1 MRRLKSLKS
10 RDFSDTDDKTFWQ
23 CVSSILINKSGNTI
37 MKATSNKVLKAA
49 AIASLLAGGAVA
61 GSFINAESAQADPQ
75 SSRVSGA
82 LTSVLSNGVT
92 NSFSA
97 EIVLPQESIAS
108 DGTLTLSATYA
119 TVNANDASQ
128 VAITTANMS
137 AGNTTYAAQ
146 TVEAATA
153 RAIDAAIAGSQNGDI
168 IGIVKSFQS
177 GGLD

>member
-1 MRRLKSLKS
+1 M
-10 RDFSDTDDKTFWQ
+10 
-23 CVSSILINKSGNTI
+23 NKI

-75 SSRVSGA
+75 SSKVSGA
-82 LTSVLSNGVT
+82 LTSVLTNGVT
-92 NSFSA
+92 NSFAA
-97 EIVLPQESIAS
+97 EVVLPQESIAS
-108 DGTLTLSATYA
+108 TGAVTMNVTYSA
-119 TVNANDASQ
+119 VGNDASQ
-128 VAITTANMS
+128 LAITTANMS
-137 AGNTTYAAQ
+137 AGTATYTAK

-153 RAIDAAIAGSQNGDI
+153 RAIDAALAATQNGDI

>member
-1 MRRLKSLKS
+1 
-10 RDFSDTDDKTFWQ
+10 
-23 CVSSILINKSGNTI
+23 
-37 MKATSNKVLKAA
+37 MKTSNKVLKAA

-75 SSRVSGA
+75 SSKVSGA

-92 NSFSA
+92 NSFAA
-97 EIVLPQESIAS
+97 EIVLPQESLAF
-108 DGTLTLSATYA
+108 DGTVTLNATYA
-119 TVNANDASQ
+119 TVNANDLSQ
-128 VAITTANMS
+128 VAITTANMT
-137 AGNTTYAAQ
+137 AANGTYDAQ

-153 RAIDAAIAGSQNGDI
+153 RAIDYAANTNNNRIGDI

>member
-1 MRRLKSLKS
+1 M
-10 RDFSDTDDKTFWQ
+10 
-23 CVSSILINKSGNTI
+23 NKI

-75 SSRVSGA
+75 SSKVSGA

-92 NSFSA
+92 NSFAA
-97 EIVLPQESIAS
+97 EIVLPQESLAS
-108 DGTLTLSATYA
+108 DGTVTLNVTYA
-119 TVNANDASQ
+119 TVNTNDVSQ
-128 VAITTANMS
+128 VAITTASMS
-137 AGNTTYAAQ
+137 AGNITYDAQ

-153 RAIDAAIAGSQNGDI
+153 RAIDAAITAKQNGDI
-168 IGIVKSFQS
+168 NGIVKSFQS

>member
-1 MRRLKSLKS
+1 
-10 RDFSDTDDKTFWQ
+10 
-23 CVSSILINKSGNTI
+23 

-75 SSRVSGA
+75 SSKVSGA

-92 NSFSA
+92 NSFAA
-97 EIVLPQESIAS
+97 EVVLPQESITS
-108 DGTLTLSATYA
+108 TGVVTMNVTYSSVA
-119 TVNANDASQ
+119 GDASQ
-128 VAITTANMS
+128 VAIGTANMS

-153 RAIDAAIAGSQNGDI
+153 RAIDAAAGNTRYGDI
-168 IGIVKSFQS
+168 NGIVKSFQS